1 MGGRQTIFAAVA
13 LIGAL
18 ALGACGGDG
27 EEESSAALPSG
38 CKPVAQ
44 PPAKPEQLPKP
55 DEQLSASDRVTAI
68 VETSCGTFE
77 IALDTVTSPETTGSF
92 TYLAD
97 RGFYDGTSFSYIDGS
112 VVQGGD
118 PIGDR
123 TGGPGYFVDEPPPVD
138 AEYTRGTVAMAKTE
152 VEPTGR
158 SGSQFFVVYAA
169 DAGLQTQFAVL
180 FDRLFSLELHEIFD
194 GVDLGLDEAF
204 FQIGVDGA
212 GGFGGF
218 GADADGPGADFLRA
232 GGEKA
237 V

>member
-77 IALDTVTSPETTGSF
+77 IALDTATSPETTGSF

-169 DAGLQTQFAVL
+169 DAGLQPQFAVL
-180 FDRLFSLELHEIFD
+180 GEVTEGIDVVDRIAELREP
-194 GVDLGLDEAF
+194 GSEN
-204 FQIGVDGA
+204 GA
-212 GGFGGF
+212 PR
-218 GADADGPGADFLRA
+218 APVVIESITLR
-232 GGEKA
+232 G
-237 V
+237 